1 MARTSPQIQI
11 SEIGGDTFPDLESAQ
26 RAARAYIAADLAALL
41 RSMLASGALEVKDGL
56 IIPRDTP

>member
-11 SEIGGDTFPDLESAQ
+11 SEISGNHFPDLETAQ
-26 RAARAYIAADLAALL
+26 RSARAHIAYDLANLL

>member
-11 SEIGGDTFPDLESAQ
+11 SEIGGDHFPNLEAAQ
-26 RAARAYIAADLAALL
+26 RAARAQIASDLAHLL

-56 IIPRDTP
+56 IIPRNSP